1 MAELPASG
9 KFVPRPFTVLDIG
22 GQKMQGVQV
31 DSIQVDSM
39 FLQYLTAPDGP
50 NHGGRTEGRKNFL
63 LRNLAPVGLR
73 A

>member
-1 MAELPASG
+1 MTGIAELPASG

-31 DSIQVDSM
+31 DSM

-50 NHGGRTEGRKNFL
+50 NHGGRTEGCKKFL
-63 LRNLAPVGLR
+63 LRNLAPVGHR